1 LSTVYLLFYPLYHI
15 HSSAFYIQSLKYS
28 IFYNKIQDLP
38 YILYNGFLYDVNIW
52 RRGPLKPYRRPSSLK
67 RTEEARRL
75 IRNIFEEAMEE
86 ISRDGDEKAL
96 P

>member
-1 LSTVYLLFYPLYHI
+1 
-15 HSSAFYIQSLKYS
+15 
-28 IFYNKIQDLP
+28 
-38 YILYNGFLYDVNIW
+38 
-52 RRGPLKPYRRPSSLK
+52 LK